1 MKINFKTCIE
11 EDLWK
16 YVASHLAKNHIES
29 VLVGGAVVS
38 VYTGGLYQ
46 SGDLDFIILS
56 LFKDRL
62 PKVMKEIGFQKKGRH
77 YVHPDC
83 KHLFVE
89 FPPGPLAIGED
100 TDLEPNEKRVE
111 GAVIKILSPTD
122 CIKDRLASYIH
133 FKSRDTLEQAV
144 LVAQKQPFKIAA
156 VKKWCEGENALDA
169 FEEFRRLIAT
179 KSAPA

>member
-1 MKINFKTCIE
+1 MKINFKNCTE

-16 YVASHLAKNHIES
+16 YVALHLNAHDIEN
-29 VLVGGAVVS
+29 VLVGGAVVAI
-38 VYTGGLYQ
+38 YTNGLYQ
-46 SGDLDFIILS
+46 SGDLDFIVTS

-62 PKVMKEIGFQKKGRH
+62 PAVMKEIGFQKRGRH
-77 YVHPDC
+77 YVHPEC

-100 TDLEPNEKRVE
+100 TDLDPKEKKVE
-111 GAVIKILSPTD
+111 GSIIKILSPTD

-144 LVAQKQPFKIAA
+144 LVAKKQPFKMAE
-156 VKKWCEGENALDA
+156 VRKWCAGENALDA
-169 FEEFRRLIAT
+169 FGEFQRLIA
-179 KSAPA
+179 KAKLRK